1 MADQNIAVGIIKI
14 VYYICT
20 NKTKNE
26 RVNTKSNL
34 STNTN
39 VGMVLG
45 RRRAKSSSNLILH
58 RNGSCIRTN
67 IHKNK
72 KMKLTKTEIWEIQSI
87 LRKEREIMEQKSIEW
102 AGDDEDDKSIS
113 LMCDNKAN
121 QITCLIDKLDEI
133 LKYNEL
139 TKSVNNFNQSIN
151 SDNNISDDF
160 KNLFI

>member
-1 MADQNIAVGIIKI
+1 
-14 VYYICT
+14 
-20 NKTKNE
+20 
-26 RVNTKSNL
+26 
-34 STNTN
+34 
-39 VGMVLG
+39 
-45 RRRAKSSSNLILH
+45 
-58 RNGSCIRTN
+58 
-67 IHKNK
+67 
-72 KMKLTKTEIWEIQSI
+72 MKLTKTEIWEIQSI